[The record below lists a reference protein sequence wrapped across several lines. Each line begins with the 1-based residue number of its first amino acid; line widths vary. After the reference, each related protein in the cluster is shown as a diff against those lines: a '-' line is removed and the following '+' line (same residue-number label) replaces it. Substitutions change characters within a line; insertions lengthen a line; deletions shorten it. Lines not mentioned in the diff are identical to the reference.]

1 MIALFADSGDA
12 AYRQVTKGHG
22 RIGERAI
29 RTSCELVGY
38 SPFPG
43 LAQVAEITT
52 RIVRCSTGEV
62 AEGVHY
68 LVTSLPP
75 DRACPKDLLAL
86 MRGHWRIE
94 NCLFHV
100 ADDSFGEDRQVLQTH
115 QAGCALSLLRSTAL
129 NLLRGS
135 CTLWSDAE
143 PLTGRAQYLSANPR
157 PALARL

>member
-1 MIALFADSGDA
+1 MALFAEA
-12 AYRQVTKGHG
+12 REVAYRQVTTGHG
-22 RIGERAI
+22 RIEERAI
-29 RTSCELVGY
+29 RTSTELVGY
-38 SPFPG
+38 SSFPG
-43 LAQVAEITT
+43 LAQVAEITS

-62 AEGVHY
+62 REAVHY

-75 DRACPKDLLAL
+75 DRADPKDLLAL

-115 QAGCALSLLRSTAL
+115 HAGCVLSLFRSTAL

-135 CTLWSDAE
+135 CALWRAGE
-143 PLTGRAQYLSANPR
+143 PLTGRAQYLNAQPL
-157 PALARL
+157 ALLERL